1 MPKQQYNDFM
11 KAFSDFRAPTLDINS
26 LMSVGRRN
34 IEAFS
39 TANQVMV
46 EGAQAVSRRQTEVM
60 RDCVEGCIRV
70 TKDVLTSPSPES
82 NTAKQA
88 DFARNMMENMAL
100 TSREICETIYKS
112 CYEAFELL
120 NRRTSESVE
129 ELAKVA
135 R

>member
-11 KAFSDFRAPTLDINS
+11 KAFSDFRMPTMDMNS

-88 DFARNMMENMAL
+88 DFARNMMENIAH
-100 TSREICETIYKS
+100 TSREICETMYKS